1 MSDWIKTE
9 TARRQGVR
17 AFALLCL
24 RNLPETGL
32 RTVFDDGYIC
42 TEKMKRRNVKT
53 KCKDEMKNV
62 MN

>member
-32 RTVFDDGYIC
+32 RTVFDDGHIRK
-42 TEKMKRRNVKT
+42 EEMKRRNEKA
-53 KCKDEMKNV
+53 KCKDEM
-62 MN
+62 